1 MKDRKKAWVVVLLII
16 IVIFIVIYVLDLFN
30 LLPGRAY
37 SAEDFEIEQIQS
49 TVDYND
55 NGVDDYTD
63 IMLGARK
70 DAENHPK
77 YDGTY
82 YAGGYPPDNIGVC
95 TDVVWR
101 AFKNAGYS
109 LKDMVDKDIVA
120 RPEAYT
126 EITKADPNIDFRRV
140 KNLRVFFAEYAVSL
154 TLDADEI
161 AEQGNGT
168 TGQ

>member
-1 MKDRKKAWVVVLLII
+1 M
-16 IVIFIVIYVLDLFN
+16 IYVLDLFN
-30 LLPGRAY
+30 VLPGRAY
-37 SAEDFEIEQIQS
+37 SAEDFDIEQIQS
-49 TVDYND
+49 TIDYND

-82 YAGGYPPDNIGVC
+82 YAGGYPPENIGVC

-109 LKDMVDKDIVA
+109 LKDMVDKDIVVDIQGYDLDGEVVKAA
-120 RPEAYT
+120 RENAKRAGGDHL
-126 EITKADPNIDFRRV
+126 IICRFI
-140 KNLRVFFAEYAVSL
+140 KNSL
-154 TLDADEI
+154 
-161 AEQGNGT
+161 QH
-168 TGQ
+168 